1 MVALVDDQLK
11 LLYQHVGEEI
21 VINTGSVCIDALV
34 WFDMQQDN
42 FIHGDLH
49 PGNIFVRFVNN
60 VPKVVLLD
68 VGMTAELN
76 AHSRSVMLDLFK
88 VIILP
93 PLLYFDSCYTP
104 LSLS

>member
-1 MVALVDDQLK
+1 
-11 LLYQHVGEEI
+11 
-21 VINTGSVCIDALV
+21 
-34 WFDMQQDN
+34 MQQDN

-76 AHSRSVMLDLFK
+76 SHSRSVMLDLFK
-88 VIILP
+88 VIFLSSFFFVHYTSILV
-93 PLLYFDSCYTP
+93 T
-104 LSLS
+104 LSSRFNEIRRSELQMLRPSQL

>member
-1 MVALVDDQLK
+1 MFCFYNNVSGP
-11 LLYQHVGEEI
+11 LLI
-21 VINTGSVCIDALV
+21 SRLM
-34 WFDMQQDN
+34 WQQDN

-88 VIILP
+88 V
-93 PLLYFDSCYTP
+93 S
-104 LSLS
+104 